1 MSIKI
6 SELTAAGALTGTE
19 LVPVVQS
26 GATKRTTT
34 QDIAD
39 LGGAGSGYTVYT
51 ATLAA
56 TAGNAPTETVVHADT
71 IGGTI
76 SYGYNGVGQYPITR
90 TGDFAL
96 GKVWCS
102 VNAQG
107 DDSFTMYPAMVYEVG
122 DGTLLL
128 VVSGGSLGD
137 YLRIMIEIRVYP

>member
-34 QDIAD
+34 QDIAG
-39 LGGAGSGYTVYT
+39 LGGAGYLVYT

-56 TAGNAPTETVVHADT
+56 TSGNAPTETVVHADT

-76 SYGYNGVGQYPITR
+76 TYAYSTVGVYPITR
-90 TGDFAL
+90 TGDFAS
-96 GKVWCS
+96 GKVFCL

-107 DDSFTMYPAMVYEVG
+107 DDGVTTFPGLAYEVG
-122 DGTLLL
+122 DGSLLMII
-128 VVSGGSLGD
+128 GGGNGT